1 MNVKGVEQ
9 VGNYQKSVPD
19 SIDCNRTIR
28 RTNPTYP
35 LKAHAI
41 WREPYLNPQGPRCS
55 LPPS

>member
-9 VGNYQKSVPD
+9 EGNYQKSVPD

-41 WREPYLNPQGPRCS
+41 W
-55 LPPS
+55 